1 MAAKKKV
8 YCNFCGSNSKDVK
21 MLIQSPDN
29 VPNAIKNTVHNNIC
43 DKCIESCYKI
53 INKDIGEDTSH
64 KNVSKIPSPIEII
77 NFLDGFIVGQDK
89 IKKLLSVAVAC
100 HYKRINDE
108 INAYDKF
115 EESDPLNDTTIEK
128 SNILLFGNTGTGKS
142 LFAKTIAKILDVP
155 FAIGDATTFTQ
166 AGYVG
171 EDVEN
176 LILSLLRNANFD
188 VAKAQRGIIYLDEV
202 DKIRKTSNNL
212 SITRDVSGEGVQQA
226 LLKLLEGKVCN
237 VPPQGGR
244 KHPEQSFIQVDTTN
258 ILFICGGAFV
268 GLDKIIERR
277 VGRSRIGFSRGED
290 QQDFIENDV
299 MEEDL
304 IEYGLIPEIVGRLP
318 VIGSLKPLTEDD
330 LIKILIEPKNSL
342 TKQYEKLCRYD
353 NVKLNWTDDGVIE
366 IAKKAH
372 KKGTGA
378 RGLRSVVEGFM
389 TEILFRSQDNSGKY
403 VTIDKD
409 LVLGLSPPVYRNE

>member
-176 LILSLLRNANFD
+176 LILSLFFLN
-188 VAKAQRGIIYLDEV
+188 
-202 DKIRKTSNNL
+202 
-212 SITRDVSGEGVQQA
+212 
-226 LLKLLEGKVCN
+226 
-237 VPPQGGR
+237 
-244 KHPEQSFIQVDTTN
+244 
-258 ILFICGGAFV
+258 
-268 GLDKIIERR
+268 
-277 VGRSRIGFSRGED
+277 
-290 QQDFIENDV
+290 
-299 MEEDL
+299 
-304 IEYGLIPEIVGRLP
+304 IEYLYLLNIHLF
-318 VIGSLKPLTEDD
+318 LKCFFF
-330 LIKILIEPKNSL
+330 S
-342 TKQYEKLCRYD
+342 
-353 NVKLNWTDDGVIE
+353 
-366 IAKKAH
+366 
-372 KKGTGA
+372 
-378 RGLRSVVEGFM
+378 
-389 TEILFRSQDNSGKY
+389 FRN
-403 VTIDKD
+403 
-409 LVLGLSPPVYRNE
+409 

>member
-8 YCNFCGSNSKDVK
+8 YCNFCGANSKDVK

-29 VPNAIKNTVHNNIC
+29 VPNTIKNTVHNNIC

-53 INKDIGEDTSH
+53 INKDVGEETTH
-64 KNVSKIPSPIEII
+64 KDGSKIPSPIEII

-89 IKKLLSVAVAC
+89 IKKLLSVAVVC

-108 INAYDKF
+108 INACDKF

-290 QQDFIENDV
+290 SQDFIENDV

-330 LIKILIEPKNSL
+330 LIKILTEPKNSL

-353 NVKLNWTDDGVIE
+353 NVKLNWTDEGIME

-389 TEILFRSQDNSGKY
+389 TEILFRSQDNTGKS
-403 VTIDKD
+403 VTINKD
-409 LVLGLSPPVYRNE
+409 LVLGLSLPVYRNE

>member
-1 MAAKKKV
+1 
-8 YCNFCGSNSKDVK
+8 
-21 MLIQSPDN
+21 
-29 VPNAIKNTVHNNIC
+29 
-43 DKCIESCYKI
+43 
-53 INKDIGEDTSH
+53 
-64 KNVSKIPSPIEII
+64 
-77 NFLDGFIVGQDK
+77 
-89 IKKLLSVAVAC
+89 
-100 HYKRINDE
+100 
-108 INAYDKF
+108 
-115 EESDPLNDTTIEK
+115 
-128 SNILLFGNTGTGKS
+128 LFGNTGTGKS

-290 QQDFIENDV
+290 QQDFIE
-299 MEEDL
+299 
-304 IEYGLIPEIVGRLP
+304 YGLIPEIVGRLP

>member
-1 MAAKKKV
+1 M
-8 YCNFCGSNSKDVK
+8 
-21 MLIQSPDN
+21 
-29 VPNAIKNTVHNNIC
+29 
-43 DKCIESCYKI
+43 
-53 INKDIGEDTSH
+53 
-64 KNVSKIPSPIEII
+64 
-77 NFLDGFIVGQDK
+77 
-89 IKKLLSVAVAC
+89 
-100 HYKRINDE
+100 
-108 INAYDKF
+108 
-115 EESDPLNDTTIEK
+115 
-128 SNILLFGNTGTGKS
+128 
-142 LFAKTIAKILDVP
+142 
-155 FAIGDATTFTQ
+155 
-166 AGYVG
+166 
-171 EDVEN
+171 
-176 LILSLLRNANFD
+176 RNANFD

-290 QQDFIENDV
+290 SQDFIENDV

-330 LIKILIEPKNSL
+330 LIKILTEPKNSL

-353 NVKLNWTDDGVIE
+353 NVKLNWTDEGIIE
-366 IAKKAH
+366 TAKKAF